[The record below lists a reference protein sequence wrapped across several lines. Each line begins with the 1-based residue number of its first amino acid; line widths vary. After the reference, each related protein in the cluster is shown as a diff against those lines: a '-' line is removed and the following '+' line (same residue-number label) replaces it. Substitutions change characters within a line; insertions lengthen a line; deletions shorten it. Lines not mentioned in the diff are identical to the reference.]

1 MSPEF
6 NLSVLEDLANHD
18 AAKVRKYALL
28 SIQSL
33 EEVLAKIDDAIVR
46 RDISQLGAMGHR
58 AKSTAL
64 NIGATEFA
72 RQCLLLEQ
80 AGHAGDGATALAI
93 AHDLR
98 DLFVPIHTAI
108 NAHLT
113 S

>member
-1 MSPEF
+1 MAPEF

-28 SIQSL
+28 SLQSL
-33 EEVLAKIDDAIVR
+33 EEVLAKIDDAILR
-46 RDISQLGAMGHR
+46 QDIAQLGAMGHR

-64 NIGATEFA
+64 NIGATEFSG
-72 RQCLLLEQ
+72 QCLLLEK

-93 AHDLR
+93 AHNLR
-98 DLFVPIHTAI
+98 ALFEPIHTAI
-108 NAHLT
+108 SAYLA